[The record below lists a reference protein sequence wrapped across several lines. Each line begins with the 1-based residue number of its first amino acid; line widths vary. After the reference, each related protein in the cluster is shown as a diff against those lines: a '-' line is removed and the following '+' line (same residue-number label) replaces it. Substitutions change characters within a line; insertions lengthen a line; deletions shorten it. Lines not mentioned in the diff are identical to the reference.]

1 MWEWE
6 WDWEWAW
13 EWEWEWELESELAP
27 GRAAML
33 AGNREASLPA
43 AR

>member
-1 MWEWE
+1 MSEAVWE
-6 WDWEWAW
+6 WEWAW
-13 EWEWEWELESELAP
+13 ELEWELESELAP
-27 GRAAML
+27 GRAAAMP